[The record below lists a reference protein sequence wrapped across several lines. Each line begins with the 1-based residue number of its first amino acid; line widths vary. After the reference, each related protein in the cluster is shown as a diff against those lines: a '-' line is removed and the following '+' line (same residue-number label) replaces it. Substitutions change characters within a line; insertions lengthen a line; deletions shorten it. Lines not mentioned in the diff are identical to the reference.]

1 MDKKKVITPPYERI
15 GILELDEV
23 FHYIKKNLNIPS
35 NKGKVYIKDF
45 YVNVQSIRLRT
56 FLNTGVECPCCGL
69 KASFFAVERSKGT
82 LGGYH
87 LNLYGIDENNN
98 EVLFTHDHV
107 LARGLGGEDTQKNTH
122 TMCGPCN
129 WSKGHI
135 EEKIAKKELDLN
147 QAEVSEQLNSFY
159 KKRI

>member
-1 MDKKKVITPPYERI
+1 MDKKKTITPPYERV
-15 GILELDEV
+15 GILELEEV
-23 FHYIKKNLNIPS
+23 FHYIRQNLNIPS

-56 FLNTGVECPCCGL
+56 FLNTGIECPCCGIQ
-69 KASFFAVERSKGT
+69 ASFFAVERSKGT
-82 LGGYH
+82 SGGYH
-87 LNLYGIDENNN
+87 LNLYGIDKDNN
-98 EVLFTHDHV
+98 EVLFTHDHI
-107 LARGLGGEDTQKNTH
+107 LARGLGGEDNQKNTH

-135 EEKIAKKELDLN
+135 EEKIAKKELNLN
-147 QAEVSEQLNSFY
+147 QPEVFEQLNNFY